1 MEDFVVE
8 SGEPGRGLLVV
19 PGISSGPFGS
29 PFDEVADGF
38 DGSVVRVD
46 AWDGAA
52 DLEEMSLKD
61 LHDLVQEGVDLLRD
75 EGCESVAVL
84 GKSFGGQLVLTCPD
98 VSFECMVLWAPAVG
112 FGEDNVEKW
121 RSTLLGQASTAT
133 DISISEERLK
143 DIDAEVSIFHGTE
156 DEVVDIDTSR
166 KIADAVSDGEIT
178 EVEGTGHSFSGVE
191 AWLAEKSLKEI
202 RE

>member
-8 SGEPGRGLLVV
+8 SGESGRGLLIV

-38 DGSVVRVD
+38 DGAVVRVD
-46 AWDGAA
+46 AWEDAEE
-52 DLEEMSLKD
+52 LEEMTLAD
-61 LHDLVQEGVDLLRD
+61 LHGLVQEGVGLLKD
-75 EGCESVAVL
+75 EGDDSVAVL

-98 VSFECMVLWAPAVG
+98 VSFDCMVLWAPAVG

-121 RSTLLGQASTAT
+121 RSTLLDQASAAT
-133 DISISEERLK
+133 DISIGEGRLNE
-143 DIDAEVSIFHGTE
+143 IDAEVSIFHGAE
-156 DEVVDIDTSR
+156 DGVVSVDNSR
-166 KIADAVSDGEIT
+166 KIADVLTDGSIT

-191 AWLAEKSLKEI
+191 AWLAEKSLQEV